1 MQKLHDCKN
10 SIEGFYACVIRCPSC
25 TEEKRGQNREIII
38 IGHMGK
44 ISPRYRR

>member
-1 MQKLHDCKN
+1 MQKFRGCKN
-10 SIEGFYACVIRCPSC
+10 FIKGFYACVIRCPSC
-25 TEEKRGQNREIII
+25 IEEKSGQNREIII